1 MQLAKKLE
9 TGRPVPVARMAT
21 CLTDGA
27 GRLCEFE
34 CERRHCSEWEL
45 ERGVVLVDAA
55 AAAGHHVRSRDREIL
70 HAHTQGQAEEQ
81 TE

>member
-1 MQLAKKLE
+1 MMAL
-9 TGRPVPVARMAT
+9 VACALDARVRIAS
-21 CLTDGA
+21 
-27 GRLCEFE
+27 
-34 CERRHCSEWEL
+34 RRSEWEL

-55 AAAGHHVRSRDREIL
+55 ATAGHHVRSRDREIL